1 MKDEK
6 LKEIHDEARSSGIP
20 IMFDDGMDF
29 LLDYIRKHENIR
41 DILEIGTAVGYSA
54 IRMAKI
60 RWDMEIDTLEVDEK
74 MYEQAV
80 KNIASEHLSD
90 RIHVHFIDGAQYE
103 TEKIY
108 DLIFVDAAKSQY
120 RRYQEHFL
128 HNARPGTVFI
138 YDNLNFHG
146 IVDDESLSK
155 NRSTIQMTHKIHKF
169 RDHLLKDGRFDT
181 VFYSDVGDGVA
192 VSVLKKGPCGP
203 YDDQKCPPE

>member
-6 LKEIHDEARSSGIP
+6 LKEIHDQARAEGIP
-20 IMFDDGMDF
+20 IMFDDGMEF

-54 IRMAKI
+54 IRMAEI
-60 RWDMEIDTLEVDEK
+60 RWDMEIDTLEVNPE
-74 MYEQAV
+74 MYEQAL
-80 KNIASEHLSD
+80 KNIEAEHLSD
-90 RIHVHFIDGAQYE
+90 RIHVHLTDAAQYE

-128 HNARPGTVFI
+128 HNSRPGTVFV

-146 IVDDESLSK
+146 IVDDESLSR

-169 RDHLLKDGRFDT
+169 RDHLLKDERFET
-181 VFYSDVGDGVA
+181 VFYPETGDGVA
-192 VSVLKKGPCGP
+192 ISVRK
-203 YDDQKCPPE
+203 

>member
-1 MKDEK
+1 MKDKE
-6 LKEIHDEARSSGIP
+6 LKKIHDQARKEGIP
-20 IMFDDGMDF
+20 IMFDDGMEF
-29 LLDYIRKHENIR
+29 LLKYIRENENIR

-60 RWDMEIDTLEVDEK
+60 RWDMEIDTLEVDPQ
-74 MYEQAV
+74 MYEQALQ
-80 KNIASEHLSD
+80 NIEAEHLSD
-90 RIHVHFIDGAQYE
+90 RIHVHLTDGAQYE

-128 HNARPGTVFI
+128 HNSRKGTVFV

-146 IVDDESLSK
+146 IVDDESLSH

-169 RDHLLKDGRFDT
+169 RDHLLKDERFET
-181 VFYSDVGDGVA
+181 KFYPEIGDGVA
-192 VSVLKKGPCGP
+192 VSVRK
-203 YDDQKCPPE
+203 